1 MSLRIEFRGDVSQE
15 PEAYLAACRRLL
27 RWGGENTSAIV
38 YVSPRREDGWLEWAV
53 SIVGSM
59 TIHMVQR
66 TPGAEWEW
74 HS

>member
-38 YVSPRREDGWLEWAV
+38 YVASRRRDGWLEWGIQ
-53 SIVGSM
+53 IVGS
-59 TIHMVQR
+59 IHIGMIQR
-66 TPGAEWEW
+66 TPGAEFEF